1 MCGTLKYGIQVLVSE
16 SLSHEEP
23 RKTRKATEINLTL
36 WGNIRAVLEGRI
48 GQVRASL

>member
-1 MCGTLKYGIQVLVSE
+1 MCGMQKYGILVLVLE
-16 SLSHEEP
+16 SPSHEES